1 MSKFEM
7 IEQPSHMCGECTA
20 WLAFGEC
27 EELKTL
33 DLLKDECRRR
43 GCSAVDKRFSTG
55 RSLYA
60 DDFII
65 RYVSGM
71 RSEVDLARGVMY
83 PNKLDHKDIR
93 AYDPDFYDPTATK
106 ISYFYVVGKRGDA
119 KTVGKMPAEVSLITK
134 EFIDNPRSQNYN
146 MGYQVRRWS
155 KREDL
160 RVTTELP
167 PLKEIFDFIKNWDNT
182 SGKKYGARLASSY
195 DKNFFANH
203 YAEVKDQCQALFFY
217 LGDKLVGYSI
227 LEIPDPEERD
237 EVDGYLVSR
246 YGPRK
251 VDITAGSNLCQF
263 VDYTAMKMLRER
275 VGADFILHWGSA
287 EKGIRLYEHRNFP
300 FYREDIYLQYVLH
313 PVEVKT
319 KKLF

>member
-1 MSKFEM
+1 MQLVFEK
-7 IEQPSHMCGECTA
+7 IERDT
-20 WLAFGEC
+20 
-27 EELKTL
+27 T
-33 DLLKDECRRR
+33 
-43 GCSAVDKRFSTG
+43 
-55 RSLYA
+55 YA
-60 DDFII
+60 DDLII

-71 RSEVDLARGVMY
+71 RSAVDLELGVMY
-83 PNKLDHKDIR
+83 PNKLDKKDIR
-93 AYDPDFYDPTATK
+93 AYDKDFYDPSATK
-106 ISYFYVVGKRGDA
+106 ISYFYVKEKRPEVKSA
-119 KTVGKMPAEVSLITK
+119 GKMPAEVSLITE
-134 EFIDNPRSQNYN
+134 EFVTNPRSQNYN

-167 PLKEIFDFIKNWDNT
+167 PLKVIYDFIKNWDNT

-195 DKNFFANH
+195 DKNFFTNH
-203 YAEVKDQCQALFFY
+203 YAEVIDQIQPLFFY
-217 LGDKLVGYSI
+217 LGDRLVGYSI
-227 LEIPDPEERD
+227 LELPKKMERD
-237 EVDGYLVSR
+237 HGYLVSR

-263 VDYTAMKMLRER
+263 VDYEAFRRLREK
-275 VGADFILHWGSA
+275 VGEDFIIHWGAA

-313 PVEVKT
+313 PVEVKH